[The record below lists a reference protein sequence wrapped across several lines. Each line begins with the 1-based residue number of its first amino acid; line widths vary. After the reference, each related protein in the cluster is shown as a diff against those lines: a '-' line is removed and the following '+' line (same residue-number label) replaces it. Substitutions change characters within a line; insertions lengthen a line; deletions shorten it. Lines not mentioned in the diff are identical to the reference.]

1 MSLRGAVDTM
11 STGTTNGESHPRG
24 TEMTSKSRAYK
35 RWLMQ
40 PVCSL
45 HFAAF
50 SWANNLENRF
60 SHQAADGKYGR
71 LSSGSTFI

>member
-11 STGTTNGESHPRG
+11 STGTTKGESHPRG
-24 TEMTSKSRAYK
+24 TEMTSERRAYK

-40 PVCSL
+40 TVCSL

-50 SWANNLENRF
+50 LWANNLENRF

-71 LSSGSTFI
+71 LLSESTFI